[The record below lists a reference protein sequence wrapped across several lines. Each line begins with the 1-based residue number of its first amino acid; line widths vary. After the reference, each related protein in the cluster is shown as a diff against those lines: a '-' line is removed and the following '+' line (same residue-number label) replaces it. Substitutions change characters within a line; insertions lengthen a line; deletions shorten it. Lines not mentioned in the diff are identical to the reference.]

1 MFIKNLFKKINS
13 KMLRLLFSYFMSKQ
27 ELNKIDPLTKD
38 KKTDDTKKTLLS
50 SVFKFFLSWYKEMIK
65 EFKNTWKE
73 EKEDNL

>member
-38 KKTDDTKKTLLS
+38 KKTDDTKKTMLS
-50 SVFKFFLSWYKEMIK
+50 SVFEFFLSWYKEMIK
-65 EFKNTWKE
+65 EFKNTWK
-73 EKEDNL
+73 KES

>member
-38 KKTDDTKKTLLS
+38 KKTNDTKKTMLS
-50 SVFKFFLSWYKEMIK
+50 SVFEFFLAWYKEMIK
-65 EFKNTWKE
+65 EFKNTWK
-73 EKEDNL
+73 KES

>member
-38 KKTDDTKKTLLS
+38 KKTDDIKKTMLS
-50 SVFKFFLSWYKEMIK
+50 SVFEFFLSWYKEMIK
-65 EFKNTWKE
+65 EFKNTWK
-73 EKEDNL
+73 KES

>member
-1 MFIKNLFKKINS
+1 MFIKDLFKKINS

-50 SVFKFFLSWYKEMIK
+50 SVFKFFLAWYQEMIK
-65 EFKNTWKE
+65 EFKNTWK
-73 EKEDNL
+73 KEDDS

>member
-1 MFIKNLFKKINS
+1 MFIKDFFKKINS
-13 KMLRLLFSYFMSKQ
+13 KMLRFLFSSLMSKQ

-65 EFKNTWKE
+65 EFKNTWK
-73 EKEDNL
+73 KEDDL